1 MNAPQS
7 QFRTRLE
14 AVATET
20 EAYLDTLLGVAR
32 ADGEHVRPPRLVD
45 AMRYAML
52 GGGKRL
58 RPFLVVETAA
68 LFDVPRPHA
77 LMAGAALECIHGYS
91 LIHDDLPAM
100 DNDDLR
106 RGRPTVHKA
115 FDEATAILAGD
126 ALLTFAFDVM
136 ARPDTHPDP
145 AVRLALSHEL
155 ARAAGVGGMAGG
167 QMLDLAA
174 EGRFAGKRKL
184 ETEEIVTLQ
193 AMKTGAL
200 IRFACR
206 AGAILG
212 KADAKA
218 LDAADRYGQAVGQA
232 FQIADDLLD
241 VEGDVA
247 ATGKAT
253 GKDAAAGKAT
263 FIAAL
268 GLAGAKQRLATLIND
283 ADAALSQFGD
293 KARVLRETARFI
305 AERRS

>member
-77 LMAGAALECIHGYS
+77 LMAGAA
-91 LIHDDLPAM
+91 M
-100 DNDDLR
+100 DIDDLR

-167 QMLDLAA
+167 QMLDLA
-174 EGRFAGKRKL
+174 
-184 ETEEIVTLQ
+184 
-193 AMKTGAL
+193 
-200 IRFACR
+200 
-206 AGAILG
+206 
-212 KADAKA
+212 
-218 LDAADRYGQAVGQA
+218 
-232 FQIADDLLD
+232 
-241 VEGDVA
+241 
-247 ATGKAT
+247 
-253 GKDAAAGKAT
+253 
-263 FIAAL
+263 
-268 GLAGAKQRLATLIND
+268 
-283 ADAALSQFGD
+283 
-293 KARVLRETARFI
+293 
-305 AERRS
+305 